1 MITLLHD
8 PTHCTLCPRRCGGD
22 RTKAAGRCRMPQAP
36 VVARAALHHWEEP
49 PLSGTRGA
57 GTVFFS
63 GCSLGCVFCQ
73 NDSISQQDFGR
84 EITVARLREIFR
96 ELIAAGAHNIDLVN
110 PTHYAHVVAT
120 ALEEPLPVPVVWNSG
135 GYDRVETLRALEGK
149 IQIYLPDFKYPD
161 AQGAK
166 DYAGAA
172 DYPDIAKAAIGE
184 MVRQTGPY
192 QLDEDGILQK
202 GVILRHLLLPGRL
215 AQAKEVMDWA
225 AAAFPPHTILFSLMS
240 QYTPWGKAAEFPPLD
255 RRLRKSEIRA
265 AIAYLENL
273 PLDGFSQG
281 LEAARAEY
289 IPAFDLTGVVR
300 AAQSQ

>member
-1 MITLLHD
+1 MGPLTYV

-84 EITVARLREIFR
+84 EITVARLREIFQ

-281 LEAARAEY
+281 VEAARAEY

>member
-1 MITLLHD
+1 MNKLLHD

-73 NDSISQQDFGR
+73 NDSISQQDFGQ
-84 EITVARLREIFR
+84 EITVARLREIFQ

-110 PTHYAHVVAT
+110 PTHYAHVVAA
-120 ALEEPLPVPVVWNSG
+120 ALEDPLPVPVVWNSG

-225 AAAFPPHTILFSLMS
+225 VAAFPPHTILFSLMS

-281 LEAARAEY
+281 VEAARAEY

-300 AAQSQ
+300 AAETQ